1 MFHVFRDAA
10 RREELTGSD
19 PNPGRIST
27 PKSRGSMDVFVRSL
41 AVIVALITLVQHGP
55 AAGDDYPSRP
65 VTLIAPWPPGGA
77 VDTLCRIFAAKL
89 TDRLGKSII
98 VENRPG
104 AGSVLGVAAAARA
117 APDGYTIAM
126 GGSASLATTVTIY
139 KQLPYDPTKD
149 FVPLA
154 LIARIPFV
162 LVVNPSLPVNSVTDL
177 IKLAKQEPR
186 RLSYASGGPGSPH
199 HLFTEL
205 FKSMT
210 GIEMLHVP
218 YKGSAPALNDVV
230 AGQVPLM
237 LGDVVASLPLVSGAK
252 VRALGVSSTTR
263 IPSAPEI
270 PTIAESGV
278 PGYEGVGWV
287 MIVAP
292 AHTPGRVVDRL
303 YAELKSIAALPEI
316 QKQMIE
322 LGTIPVDSPPPDV
335 QQRFIESEIVRWSKV
350 VKLAGIAGTQ

>member
-1 MFHVFRDAA
+1 MDIF
-10 RREELTGSD
+10 
-19 PNPGRIST
+19 I
-27 PKSRGSMDVFVRSL
+27 RGL
-41 AVIVALITLVQHGP
+41 AVIAALITFVQHRP
-55 AAGDDYPSRP
+55 AAADDYPSRP
-65 VTLIAPWPPGGA
+65 VTLIAPWSAGGA
-77 VDTLCRIFAAKL
+77 VDTLCRIFAARL
-89 TDRLGKSII
+89 TDRLGKSG
-98 VENRPG
+98 VVDNRPG
-104 AGSVLGVAAAARA
+104 AGSVLGVAATARA
-117 APDGYTIAM
+117 APDGYTLVMA
-126 GGSASLATTVTIY
+126 GSAALATTVTIY
-139 KQLPYDPTKD
+139 RKLPYDPSKD
-149 FVPLA
+149 FAPLA
-154 LIARIPFV
+154 LITRIPFV

-177 IKLAKQEPR
+177 IKLAKNEPG

-210 GIEMLHVP
+210 GTEMLHVP

-237 LGDVVASLPLVSGAK
+237 FGDVVASLPLVSAGK

-263 IPSAPEI
+263 IPSAPDI

-292 AHTPGRVVDRL
+292 AHTPGAVVERL
-303 YAELKSIAALPEI
+303 YAELKSIAALPEV
-316 QKQMIE
+316 QEQMIA
-322 LGTIPVDSPPPDV
+322 LGTIPVDSPPPDA
-335 QQRFIESEIVRWSKV
+335 QQRFIDAEIVRWSKV

>member
-1 MFHVFRDAA
+1 M
-10 RREELTGSD
+10 S
-19 PNPGRIST
+19 I
-27 PKSRGSMDVFVRSL
+27 FVRGL
-41 AVIVALITLVQHGP
+41 AVIAALLTLVP
-55 AAGDDYPSRP
+55 YRAAAGDDYPSRP
-65 VTLIAPWPPGGA
+65 VTLIAPWPAGGA
-77 VDTLCRIFAAKL
+77 VDTLCRIFAANL

-104 AGSVLGVAAAARA
+104 AGSVLGVATAARA
-117 APDGYTIAM
+117 APDGYTLVM

-139 KQLPYDPTKD
+139 RKLPYDPTRD
-149 FVPLA
+149 FAPLA

-162 LVVNPSLPVNSVTDL
+162 LVANPSLPVNSVTDL
-177 IKLAKQEPR
+177 IKLAKNEPG

-205 FKSMT
+205 FKKMT

-237 LGDVVASLPLVSGAK
+237 FGDVVASLPLVSAGK

-270 PTIAESGV
+270 PTIAKSGV

-292 AHTPGRVVDRL
+292 AHTPGVVIDRL

-322 LGTIPVDSPPPDV
+322 LGTIPVDSPPPDA
-335 QQRFIESEIVRWSKV
+335 QQRFVNSEIVRWSKV
-350 VKLAGIAGTQ
+350 VELAGIVGTQ

>member
-1 MFHVFRDAA
+1 M
-10 RREELTGSD
+10 G
-19 PNPGRIST
+19 I
-27 PKSRGSMDVFVRSL
+27 FVRGL
-41 AVIVALITLVQHGP
+41 AVIAALITLVQHRP

-65 VTLIAPWPPGGA
+65 VTLIAPWPAGGA

-89 TDRLGKSII
+89 TDRLGKSVI
-98 VENRPG
+98 VDNRPG
-104 AGSVLGVAAAARA
+104 AASVLGVAAAARA
-117 APDGYTIAM
+117 APDGYTLVM

-139 KQLPYDPTKD
+139 RKLPYDPTKD
-149 FVPLA
+149 FAPLA
-154 LIARIPFV
+154 LITRIPFV
-162 LVVNPSLPVNSVTDL
+162 LVINPSLPVNSVTDL
-177 IKLAKQEPR
+177 IKLAKKDPG

-199 HLFTEL
+199 LFR
-205 FKSMT
+205 SMA

-218 YKGSAPALNDVV
+218 YKGTAPALNDVV

-237 LGDVVASLPLVSGAK
+237 FGDVVASLPLVSAGK

-292 AHTPGRVVDRL
+292 AHTPGVVDCR
-303 YAELKSIAALPEI
+303 A
-316 QKQMIE
+316 
-322 LGTIPVDSPPPDV
+322 TRDS
-335 QQRFIESEIVRWSKV
+335 EANYC
-350 VKLAGIAGTQ
+350 AGHDPG

>member
-1 MFHVFRDAA
+1 M
-10 RREELTGSD
+10 G
-19 PNPGRIST
+19 
-27 PKSRGSMDVFVRSL
+27 VFVRGL
-41 AVIVALITLVQHGP
+41 AVIVTLMTLAQHR
-55 AAGDDYPSRP
+55 AAADDDYPSRP
-65 VTLIAPWPPGGA
+65 VTMIAPWPAGGA

-89 TDRLGKSII
+89 TYSLGKSII

-104 AGSVLGVAAAARA
+104 AGSVLGVATAARA
-117 APDGYTIAM
+117 APDGYTLVM

-139 KQLPYDPTKD
+139 KKLPYDPSKD
-149 FVPLA
+149 FAPLA
-154 LIARIPFV
+154 LITRIPFL
-162 LVVNPSLPVNSVTDL
+162 LVVNPSLPVNSVTEL
-177 IKLAKQEPR
+177 IKLAKKEPG

-210 GIEMLHVP
+210 GIQMLHVP

-237 LGDVVASLPLVSGAK
+237 FGDVVASLPLVNAGK

-287 MIVAP
+287 MIAAP
-292 AHTPGRVVDRL
+292 ARTPEAVIDRL

-316 QKQMIE
+316 RNQMIE
-322 LGTIPVDSPPPDV
+322 LGTIPVDSPPPDA
-335 QQRFIESEIVRWSKV
+335 QQRFIDSEIVRWSKV
-350 VKLAGIAGTQ
+350 VELAGIAGTQ

>member
-1 MFHVFRDAA
+1 MILAA
-10 RREELTGSD
+10 RITFA
-19 PNPGRIST
+19 T
-27 PKSRGSMDVFVRSL
+27 PW
-41 AVIVALITLVQHGP
+41 HGP
-55 AAGDDYPSRP
+55 LARDVRRQLYSACWLIHVHFFNVCVSRALTPACFFDHSSTNPEAASAGCAWGEVQNQPTGNKARR
-65 VTLIAPWPPGGA
+65 VR
-77 VDTLCRIFAAKL
+77 CCAA
-89 TDRLGKSII
+89 
-98 VENRPG
+98 
-104 AGSVLGVAAAARA
+104 
-117 APDGYTIAM
+117 
-126 GGSASLATTVTIY
+126 LATTVTIY
-139 KQLPYDPTKD
+139 KKLPYDPSKD
-149 FVPLA
+149 FAPLA
-154 LIARIPFV
+154 LITRIPFL

-177 IKLAKQEPR
+177 IKLAKKEPG

-210 GIEMLHVP
+210 GIQMLHVP

-230 AGQVPLM
+230 AGQIPLM
-237 LGDVVASLPLVSGAK
+237 FGDVVTSLPLVNAGK

-292 AHTPGRVVDRL
+292 ARTPEAVIDRL

-335 QQRFIESEIVRWSKV
+335 QQRFIDSEIVRWSKV
-350 VKLAGIAGTQ
+350 VELAGIAGTQ

>member
-1 MFHVFRDAA
+1 MDIF
-10 RREELTGSD
+10 
-19 PNPGRIST
+19 I
-27 PKSRGSMDVFVRSL
+27 RGL
-41 AVIVALITLVQHGP
+41 AVIAALITFVQHRP
-55 AAGDDYPSRP
+55 AAADDYPSRP
-65 VTLIAPWPPGGA
+65 VTLIAPWPAGGA
-77 VDTLCRIFAAKL
+77 VDTLCRIFAARL
-89 TDRLGKSII
+89 TDRLGKS
-98 VENRPG
+98 VVVDNRPG
-104 AGSVLGVAAAARA
+104 AGSVLGVAATARA
-117 APDGYTIAM
+117 APDGYTLVMA
-126 GGSASLATTVTIY
+126 GSAALATTVTIY
-139 KQLPYDPTKD
+139 RKLPYDPSKD
-149 FVPLA
+149 FAPLA
-154 LIARIPFV
+154 LITRIPFV

-177 IKLAKQEPR
+177 IKLAKNEPG

-210 GIEMLHVP
+210 GTEMLHVP

-237 LGDVVASLPLVSGAK
+237 FGDVVASLPLVSAGK

-263 IPSAPEI
+263 IPSAPDI

-292 AHTPGRVVDRL
+292 AHTPGAVVERL
-303 YAELKSIAALPEI
+303 YAELKSIAALPEV
-316 QKQMIE
+316 QEQMIA
-322 LGTIPVDSPPPDV
+322 LGTIPVDSPPPDA
-335 QQRFIESEIVRWSKV
+335 QQRFIDAEIVRWSKV

>member
-1 MFHVFRDAA
+1 MH
-10 RREELTGSD
+10 
-19 PNPGRIST
+19 I
-27 PKSRGSMDVFVRSL
+27 FVRGL
-41 AVIVALITLVQHGP
+41 AVIAALITLVQHRP
-55 AAGDDYPSRP
+55 AEAEDYPSRP
-65 VTLIAPWPPGGA
+65 VTLIAPWPAGGA

-89 TDRLGKSII
+89 TDRLGKSVI

-104 AGSVLGVAAAARA
+104 AGSVLGVAATARA
-117 APDGYTIAM
+117 APDGYTLVM

-139 KQLPYDPTKD
+139 KKLPYDPTKD
-149 FVPLA
+149 FAPVA
-154 LIARIPFV
+154 LVTRIPFV
-162 LVVNPSLPVNSVTDL
+162 LVVNPSLPVNSVADL
-177 IKLAKQEPR
+177 IKLAKKDPG

-218 YKGSAPALNDVV
+218 YKGTAPALNDVI
-230 AGQVPLM
+230 AGQIPLM
-237 LGDVVASLPLVSGAK
+237 FGDVVASLPLVNAGK
-252 VRALGVSSTTR
+252 VRALGVSSITR

-292 AHTPGRVVDRL
+292 AHTPKAVVDLL
-303 YAELKSIAALPEI
+303 YAELKAIAALLEI
-316 QKQMIE
+316 HKQMIE
-322 LGTIPVDSPPPDV
+322 LGTIPVDSPPPDA
-335 QQRFIESEIVRWSKV
+335 QQRFIDSEIARWSKV